1 MISPQLPARRA
12 YSSERGVEFTI
23 DSEWNIGM
31 LEYWNIGK
39 MGFGILECW
48 VNGIIVLT
56 IKLKTDDILKI
67 THYSIFP

>member
-1 MISPQLPARRA
+1 VSNDDLWNRFALSFVFVIPQV
-12 YSSERGVEFTI
+12 RGFAP
-23 DSEWNIGM
+23 IGM

-56 IKLKTDDILKI
+56 IKLKMDDILLNTKI
-67 THYSIFP
+67 DRIP